1 MHIENFL
8 EKSSEN
14 DHLIKFLALLQNVYL
29 GNLKA
34 FSDEFSD
41 QDIYFYERL
50 KKDIQRAKR
59 GNISFKK
66 EDALKKY
73 IFFLEYKLW
82 EKNIDSKSSKKLDRQ
97 LDSAIEALCRVTGQ

>member
-1 MHIENFL
+1 MYIEDGL
-8 EKSSEN
+8 EKLLDN
-14 DHLIKFLALLQNVYL
+14 DHLIKFLALLQDVYF

-41 QDIYFYERL
+41 QDMYFYERL
-50 KKDIQRAKR
+50 KKDIQRAKL
-59 GNISFKK
+59 GNLSLKK

-82 EKNIDSKSSKKLDRQ
+82 EKNVDSKSVKKLDRQ